1 MSRFHTF
8 PGPFGQVLVR
18 ESEGEGTPIVFLHGN
33 SSSSRAFARQLDG
46 ELGKRRRIVAF
57 DWMGFGDS
65 GRADDPEGYL
75 LSGQARTL
83 VAVAEELG
91 FAEASFA
98 GWSLGGHILLEA
110 APDLPKAKGFCI
122 FGTPPIG
129 FPPAMDEAFLP
140 NPAMGLAFTPE
151 LSRNQAH
158 DFVDTFFAPG
168 FLDIADFFVED
179 VLKADGR
186 ARARVY
192 ASLDPA
198 LTRDEVKVCAE
209 LSQPLAI
216 LHGEWD
222 RLINAA
228 YFADLAL
235 PTLWRGSVQTVL
247 GAGHAPQWEKHR
259 TFDALIEAFAED
271 CGG

>member
-1 MSRFHTF
+1 MSKFRSF
-8 PGPFGQVLVR
+8 PGPYGAVLVR
-18 ESEGEGTPIVFLHGN
+18 ESDGEGAPIVFLHGN
-33 SSSSRAFARQLDG
+33 SSSSRAFDRQLEG
-46 ELGKRRRIVAF
+46 PLGKRRRLVAF
-57 DWMGFGDS
+57 DLMGFGDS
-65 GRADDPEGYL
+65 ESAVDPEAYL

-83 VAVAEELG
+83 VALAQG
-91 FAEASFA
+91 FGLTEAVFV

-110 APDLPKAKGFCI
+110 APDLPKARGFAI

-129 FPPAMDEAFLP
+129 FPPDMDKAFLP
-140 NPAMGLAFTPE
+140 NPAMGLGFTPE
-151 LSRNQAH
+151 LSREQAH
-158 DFVDTFFAPG
+158 AYVDTFFAPG

-216 LHGEWD
+216 LHGERD